1 MRRKA
6 VVVWS
11 GSATAW
17 HALDWA
23 VTWWGADEVT
33 LLHVADWEE
42 PDTDFFTADS
52 PAEGTRT
59 RLDEEVE
66 RARGAFP
73 DVVFSTEIEHSVLLS
88 AVLAH
93 TAAGQLL
100 VFGIAPT
107 KHRKSHLRWSIQT
120 RVAAIAHGPVVL
132 VPPLAA
138 AGEEP
143 RRSAEIVVGIDGS
156 RGEEVLI
163 RTAAEEAQ
171 RSGSRLRLVHAWTV
185 PSMWEAEESLDDDV
199 LIRLESSHRALLDE
213 TVRTVGIRYPAIDV
227 AGTLTQGEASEAIIS
242 ASLGA
247 ALVVVGRHR
256 LERYER
262 MFLGSVSHSV
272 LLGISAPTLVL
283 PLTDSA

>member
-17 HALDWA
+17 HAVDWA

-42 PDTDFFTADS
+42 PDTENVHTGSPADS
-52 PAEGTRT
+52 TRT
-59 RLDEEVE
+59 RLGDEVE
-66 RARGAFP
+66 RARQQFP
-73 DVVFSTEIEHSVLLS
+73 GVAISAEIEQQAPLD
-88 AVLAH
+88 AVVEH
-93 TAAGQLL
+93 TAPGHLL
-100 VFGIAPT
+100 VFGIAPM
-107 KHRKSHLRWSIQT
+107 KQRKAHVQWSIQT

-132 VPPLAA
+132 VPPAA
-138 AGEEP
+138 DANVKP
-143 RRSAEIVVGIDGS
+143 HRRAEIVVGIDGS

-171 RSGSRLRLVHAWTV
+171 RSGSRLRLVHAWSV
-185 PSMWEAEESLDDDV
+185 PSMWESEESLGDDV
-199 LIRLESSHRALLDE
+199 LIRLEARHRALLDE
-213 TVRTVGIRYPAIDV
+213 TIRTLGTQHPDIDI
-227 AGTLTQGEASEAIIS
+227 AGTLAQGEPAEAVITASA
-242 ASLGA
+242 GA

-272 LLGISAPTLVL
+272 LLNISAPTLVL
-283 PLTDSA
+283 PLTA

>member
-17 HALDWA
+17 HAMDWA
-23 VTWWGADEVT
+23 VTWWGADEVA

-42 PDTDFFTADS
+42 PDTDLLPAD
-52 PAEGTRT
+52 GTRT
-59 RLDEEVE
+59 RIGDEIE
-66 RARGAFP
+66 RARSQFPSVAFSAEIAQAAP
-73 DVVFSTEIEHSVLLS
+73 LAAVV
-88 AVLAH
+88 AH

-100 VFGIAPT
+100 VFGIAPMT
-107 KHRKSHLRWSIQT
+107 QRESHLRWSIQT

-132 VPPLAA
+132 VPPPADA
-138 AGEEP
+138 NEET

-171 RSGSRLRLVHAWTV
+171 RSGSRLRLVHAWSV

-213 TVRTVGIRYPAIDV
+213 TVRAVGIRYPAIHV

-262 MFLGSVSHSV
+262 LFLGSVSHSV
-272 LLGISAPTLVL
+272 LLSISAPTLVL